1 MPFFIFVVNVT
12 YVDAV
17 RHTICKQSNRLRL
30 LTNNFFTMK
39 KLLAYSAL
47 GLMVLGITSPVLAQ
61 STSTTTSSS
70 SMLTCMQSAV
80 EKRETSIISAVD
92 TFHGSISKIHNVRK
106 TALVDAWKIEDKVS
120 RNEARKTAWTTY
132 RTDAKSA
139 HSTMKSSRQS
149 AWSTFKTDRISCGA
163 PITDT
168 TAMDVVGT
176 TL

>member
-1 MPFFIFVVNVT
+1 
-12 YVDAV
+12 
-17 RHTICKQSNRLRL
+17 
-30 LTNNFFTMK
+30 MK

-47 GLMVLGITSPVLAQ
+47 GLMVLGIATPTLAQ
-61 STSTTTSSS
+61 TSSTTTPS

-92 TFHGSISKIHNVRK
+92 GFNSSMSKIHSVRK
-106 TALVDAWKIEDKVS
+106 TALVDAWKIEDKVA
-120 RNEARKTAWTTY
+120 RNEARKTAWTSY

-139 HSTMKSSRQS
+139 HATMKASRQS
-149 AWSTFKTDRISCGA
+149 AWMTFKNDRILCGA
-163 PITDT
+163 PVTDT